1 MERGGKRTRGALLG
15 VRLVPSVLLP
25 LLPLLQLAGGAPL
38 GRGLYP
44 MPASVLQ
51 GRGEAQAG
59 CPGLWQ
65 SPPCLC
71 YLDRVVNAARGT
83 WGNRGCRERC
93 VFTSRG
99 RQLSFLPRVPVPAP
113 GDPPP
118 GHGQQE
124 GGCGWVQVGT
134 ALSSRGTL
142 VLEAAL
148 RSALLALERALAEQ
162 QLQRGACGLCAPCL
176 FPPCANLTRLCPQI
190 PPKTYPST
198 QETLP
203 KHANVAAP
211 SCPLP
216 TRPKVEP
223 GVAQAEVGSRQGGH
237 GDAHGPAVL
246 AAPAVPPAV
255 PPSCQALLDAQAL
268 PELPQRNWALSQAC
282 APYQRLCPP
291 EGAQHACAP
300 LSARLCRHRLQEC
313 RSCGH
318 RGDPQANATAPRG
331 RIMGGSV
338 APQGAWPWLVSVRL
352 HGELMCGG
360 VLVGHS
366 WVLTAAHCFTGNR
379 NELAWTVVVGD
390 HELGKLDVGERAV
403 PVRRILPHP
412 KFNPKTFHG
421 DLALLELAVPLALS
435 PTVSPVCLPSGP
447 AEPSPGTACYI
458 AGWGSLYEEG
468 PAANVVM
475 EARVPLLSQETC
487 RGALGRDMLTNAMF
501 CAGYLSGGIDS
512 CQGDSGGPLACQDP
526 SSHRFVLYGITS
538 WGDGCGERGKPGVYT
553 RVAAFADW
561 LSLQMDPAPGSRE
574 PSCFDLLALAQLPP
588 EQQLPERARLCSFYA
603 GSCRA
608 PQGRAA
614 CARLSEE
621 TCRARTRRCELHSYA
636 QTLVDLLRQAGDF
649 IRNQLDFSFLT
660 RALPQLLGKI
670 YGHLFPPRIRR
681 DVPDPAVAG
690 GQPSPTAEGPRRP
703 PTRQGAGWPPPFSG
717 LFGAMGPRLQDWV
730 EALRDMT
737 EGNPPAPTPDGGQ
750 LPEETW
756 LFLQQGEEVVEEL
769 VGQGR
774 AFLAQLRAELDL
786 STLLEATEPQWA
798 PRELSGT
805 PTPSRSVLRGKRELL
820 PTELPGVEE
829 EEEAGAGRGKCPAAP
844 GHCGMPHATS
854 PASASHPGPRA
865 GCPMLHPQSMG
876 ASPRACPGLN
886 KSVVR
891 VGAVRELYAWV
902 LQVPEPDLAM
912 TFQEILVDLGSKN
925 AKGLYRA
932 QVRAM
937 VGGRPT
943 VFAGLVGLD
952 SDSLAR
958 SMPGLVALALEA
970 LKT

>member
-25 LLPLLQLAGGAPL
+25 LLLPLAEGAPL
-38 GRGLYP
+38 GQGLYP

-51 GRGEAQAG
+51 
-59 CPGLWQ
+59 
-65 SPPCLC
+65 
-71 YLDRVVNAARGT
+71 
-83 WGNRGCRERC
+83 
-93 VFTSRG
+93 
-99 RQLSFLPRVPVPAP
+99 
-113 GDPPP
+113 
-118 GHGQQE
+118 
-124 GGCGWVQVGT
+124 

-162 QLQRGACGLCAPCL
+162 QRQRGACGLCAPCL
-176 FPPCANLTRLCPQI
+176 FPPCANLTRHCP
-190 PPKTYPST
+190 
-198 QETLP
+198 
-203 KHANVAAP
+203 
-211 SCPLP
+211 
-216 TRPKVEP
+216 
-223 GVAQAEVGSRQGGH
+223 
-237 GDAHGPAVL
+237 
-246 AAPAVPPAV
+246 PPAV
-255 PPSCQALLDAQAL
+255 PPTVPPGCQALLDAQAL

-291 EGAQHACAP
+291 EGAQHACTP

-313 RSCGH
+313 RMAAAAPGPDAPAEEEMPGSCGRR
-318 RGDPQANATAPRG
+318 RGPQANATAPRG

-338 APQGAWPWLVSVRL
+338 APRGAWPWLVSVRL

-366 WVLTAAHCFTGNR
+366 WVLTAAHCFSGNR

-390 HELGKLDVGERAV
+390 HELGKLDAGERAV

-421 DLALLELAVPLALS
+421 DLALLELAVPLAPS

-447 AEPSPGTACYI
+447 VEPSPGTACYI

-468 PAANVVM
+468 PAADVVM
-475 EARVPLLSQETC
+475 EARVPLLSRETC
-487 RGALGRDMLTNAMF
+487 WGALGRNMLTNAMF

-538 WGDGCGERGKPGVYT
+538 WGDGCGEQGKPGVYT
-553 RVAAFADW
+553 RVTAFADW
-561 LSLQMDPAPGSRE
+561 LSLQMDSTPGSRE
-574 PSCFDLLALAQLPP
+574 PSCFDLLAVAQLPP
-588 EQQLPERARLCSFYA
+588 EQQPPERARLCAFYA

-649 IRNQLDFSFLT
+649 IRNQFDFSFLT

-681 DVPDPAVAG
+681 DAPGPAVAE
-690 GQPSPTAEGPRRP
+690 GQPSPTAERPWRP
-703 PTRQGAGWPPPFSG
+703 PTRWGTGRPPAFAG
-717 LFGAMGPRLQDWV
+717 LFGAVGPRLQDWV
-730 EALRDMT
+730 EALRAMA
-737 EGNPPAPTPDGGQ
+737 GGSSPAPTLDGGQ
-750 LPEETW
+750 LPGETW
-756 LFLQQGEEVVEEL
+756 LFLQGEEVVEEL
-769 VGQGR
+769 VRQGQ
-774 AFLAQLRAELDL
+774 AFLAQLQAELDL
-786 STLLEATEPQWA
+786 GTPREATEPRWA
-798 PRELSGT
+798 PRELAGT
-805 PTPSRSVLRGKRELL
+805 PMPSREPRSSPREKRELV

-829 EEEAGAGRGKCPAAP
+829 EEAGTG
-844 GHCGMPHATS
+844 
-854 PASASHPGPRA
+854 
-865 GCPMLHPQSMG
+865 
-876 ASPRACPGLN
+876 RACPGLN
-886 KSVVR
+886 ESVVR
-891 VGAVRELYAWV
+891 VGAVREMYAWV
-902 LQVPEPDLAM
+902 LRVPEPDLAM

-932 QVRAM
+932 QVRAT

-943 VFAGLVGLD
+943 AFAGLVGLE